1 LSSQGFL
8 LYGEQ
13 QMSYQ
18 NNNFVND
25 HILSDEQLDKLIRE
39 KFERLREQYG
49 YIEKVDNKDN
59 NVLES

>member
-1 LSSQGFL
+1 
-8 LYGEQ
+8 
-13 QMSYQ
+13 MSYQ

-59 NVLES
+59 NMLES

>member
-1 LSSQGFL
+1 L

-49 YIEKVDNKDN
+49 YIKTVDNKDD

>member
-1 LSSQGFL
+1 
-8 LYGEQ
+8 
-13 QMSYQ
+13 MNYQ
-18 NNNFVND
+18 NDNFVND

>member
-1 LSSQGFL
+1 
-8 LYGEQ
+8 
-13 QMSYQ
+13 MRYQ

-25 HILSDEQLDKLIRE
+25 HKLSDEQLDKLIRE

>member
-1 LSSQGFL
+1 L

-49 YIEKVDNKDN
+49 YIEKDDKAN
-59 NVLES
+59 

>member
-1 LSSQGFL
+1 
-8 LYGEQ
+8 
-13 QMSYQ
+13 MSYQ

-39 KFERLREQYG
+39 KFERLRQQYG

>member
-1 LSSQGFL
+1 
-8 LYGEQ
+8 
-13 QMSYQ
+13 MSYQ

-39 KFERLREQYG
+39 KFERLRLQYG
-49 YIEKVDNKDN
+49 YIEKVDNKID